1 LKQIFFFVITIC
13 AITFT
18 MNPQAQDEGHP
29 ARIPPGDVLKRAAET
44 LEALQDY
51 QGLIHQVEAHPS
63 GRVVERWA
71 LVTLIQEKVNSDV
84 QEDAADPAITA
95 MFRLDFYNRP
105 VNWELVAS
113 GEIDSMTPE
122 TVYFSDNTQ
131 RLYTYKPENNS
142 LTVDWLNENAP
153 IEEFLYIA
161 GFVDFDLDTFYEKAY
176 LDDQVWSQEIDGV
189 DTYRVKAVPRRNVEG
204 VLPPRLIWFDKESKL
219 PKRFAVEGDVEVQFD
234 FLDWKVNQNLD
245 MAEMIPEIPVD
256 VYFVDHTEEEPF

>member
-1 LKQIFFFVITIC
+1 MKQTIQLLLAIFFITSASI
-13 AITFT
+13 A
-18 MNPQAQDEGHP
+18 QAQDEGRP

-44 LEALQDY
+44 LESLQDY

-63 GRVVERWA
+63 GRIVERWA
-71 LVTLIQEKVNSDV
+71 LVTLIQEKVNQQVD
-84 QEDAADPAITA
+84 EEAADPAITA
-95 MFRLDFYNRP
+95 MFRLDFYNQP

-122 TVYFSDNTQ
+122 TIYFSDNTQ

-189 DTYRVKAVPRRNVEG
+189 ETYRVKAIPRRKVEG
-204 VLPPRLIWFDKESKL
+204 VLPPRLIWFDQESNL
-219 PKRFAVEGDVEVQFD
+219 PKRFAVEGDVEVQFN

-245 MAEMIPEIPVD
+245 MTEMIPEIPVD